1 MTTYDSKQA
10 IADIPAAT
18 YDDLKARFAELAG
31 VVDAVSAE
39 RHALWV
45 EIQRREKAV
54 KIGLRMGAMDDA
66 DKALAVELMGSK
78 AFQTEIGV
86 SVVRKA
92 LIKLAR
98 RREKLRKSGSRPGQ
112 ARLRRPSAERCLLR
126 HI

>member
-92 LIKLAR
+92 LIK
-98 RREKLRKSGSRPGQ
+98 
-112 ARLRRPSAERCLLR
+112 
-126 HI
+126 